1 MCPSVLDIL
10 SKSTLSIII
19 LLLTAISIVNVRSYY
34 YYFLIDID
42 LINRVPSSS
51 STAYEDTQP
60 IQDLNIPV
68 SGEFY
73 FHNFLSNN
81 DKTFSIKLIPY
92 IKCGYCN
99 SEFITEQEKRNMN

>member
-34 YYFLIDID
+34 YYFLTDID

-73 FHNFLSNN
+73 FHNFLSS
-81 DKTFSIKLIPY
+81 KVKLTESIE
-92 IKCGYCN
+92 G
-99 SEFITEQEKRNMN
+99 TEK

>member
-19 LLLTAISIVNVRSYY
+19 LLLTAISIVNLRSYY

-42 LINRVPSSS
+42 LINRVPSS

-73 FHNFLSNN
+73 FHNFLSS
-81 DKTFSIKLIPY
+81 KVKLTESIE
-92 IKCGYCN
+92 G
-99 SEFITEQEKRNMN
+99 TEK